1 MQIRLL
7 DPAYTDRLAAYLQSL
22 GQRPSIIGPDSL
34 EIDGDLAEIEIYVGV
49 WKVLYP
55 DVEVELGSSS

>member
-22 GQRPSIIGPDSL
+22 GQRPTLSGPDSL
-34 EIDGDLAEIEIYVGV
+34 ELEGELAEIEIYVRV
-49 WKVLYP
+49 WQVLYP
-55 DVEVELGSSS
+55 DADVEID

>member
-7 DPAYTDRLAAYLQSL
+7 NPAYTDRLAAYLQSL
-22 GQRPSIIGPDSL
+22 GQKPLRSGPDSL
-34 EIDGDLAEIEIYVGV
+34 EIEGEFAEIEIYIGV

-55 DVEVELGSSS
+55 NAEIELLH

>member
-7 DPAYTDRLAAYLQSL
+7 DPSYTDRLAAYLQSL
-22 GQRPSIIGPDSL
+22 GQRPVVSGPDSL
-34 EIDGDLAEIEIYVGV
+34 DIEGELVEIEIYVRV

-55 DVEVELGSSS
+55 DADVEILH

>member
-1 MQIRLL
+1 MRIRLL

-22 GQRPSIIGPDSL
+22 GQRTVISGPDSL
-34 EIDGDLAEIEIYVGV
+34 EIEGEPAEIEIYVGV

-55 DVEVELGSSS
+55 DVGVELH

>member
-22 GQRPSIIGPDSL
+22 GQRPSVSGPDSL
-34 EIDGDLAEIEIYVGV
+34 EIDGEFAEIEIYVGV

-55 DVEVELGSSS
+55 DVEVELRASS

>member
-7 DPAYTDRLAAYLQSL
+7 DPAYTGRLAAYLQSL
-22 GQRPSIIGPDSL
+22 GQRPSISGPDSL
-34 EIDGDLAEIEIYVGV
+34 EIDGDVAEIEIYVGV

-55 DVEVELGSSS
+55 DVEVELLASS

>member
-22 GQRPSIIGPDSL
+22 GQRPVVSGPDL
-34 EIDGDLAEIEIYVGV
+34 LDIEGELAEIEIYVRV

-55 DVEVELGSSS
+55 DADVEILH

>member
-22 GQRPSIIGPDSL
+22 GQRPVVRGPDSL
-34 EIDGDLAEIEIYVGV
+34 DIDGELVEIEIYVRV

-55 DVEVELGSSS
+55 NADVEILH